1 MDYVI
6 LDSAG
11 NALAS
16 FTDELTARATIHAM
30 VRVEPDAA
38 DHLALLGYDDTGM
51 PVGIAKCVADVEPPV
66 TISTALEGLLQ
77 PLTAAAIRATSRT
90 SYRGFV
96 PAAGLRISA

>member
-16 FTDELTARATIHAM
+16 FSDELTARATIHAM

-38 DHLALLGYDDTGM
+38 EHIALLGYDDEGM
-51 PVGIAKCVADVEPPV
+51 PVGEALGVMDVEPPV
-66 TISTALEGLLQ
+66 TISMSLEGFLQ
-77 PLTAAAIRATSRT
+77 PLTAAAVRATSRT

-96 PAAGLRISA
+96 PAAGVRIPA